1 MTAVLE
7 TRHRPRKKL
16 PDIPPEEL
24 ALHGKTDLENGN
36 TYHELPAEVQVQFM
50 RHVHRRSHSLT
61 GLDTVKSEKQQC
73 VVTEKEKSESESK
86 QQNVEELQNRQSTIN
101 TEKDIPAF
109 IMSLPTTPVSSRK
122 LSTASL
128 KTTEEKEELMK
139 ELRWHYKQFVKTAKR
154 NKETHG
160 NAGAISSTSSVI
172 CTSRCDQPKCG
183 KTVDILERV
192 AVENHIFHKSCFVCA
207 ICGAWLNHFNYCFVP
222 DHDKFYCMQHY
233 QDIENAF
240 FGVGED
246 VRQAMGIGPGVQQQ
260 FNFTPDAMDGTK
272 ETVKEINQVN
282 NNSVRIMKE
291 KIFLLSK
298 RGKKLVKK
306 EKKLKSYL
314 EKFKGSDVE
323 RQALWLEWYSTAQ
336 EKNTTVRRET
346 ELSFKVREL
355 ELVGKYTKL
364 EKNLRELS
372 EKDDNLKT
380 EYDKCKEKELL
391 QDMLEV
397 VEKRE
402 QLIADMEDT
411 KKRYVEEDNALTK
424 DRRKTGF
431 NEPDVIKEATAASKD
446 AMKVSET
453 VKQAPSIVNQPDL
466 CCVLF

>member
-1 MTAVLE
+1 
-7 TRHRPRKKL
+7 
-16 PDIPPEEL
+16 
-24 ALHGKTDLENGN
+24 
-36 TYHELPAEVQVQFM
+36 
-50 RHVHRRSHSLT
+50 
-61 GLDTVKSEKQQC
+61 
-73 VVTEKEKSESESK
+73 
-86 QQNVEELQNRQSTIN
+86 
-101 TEKDIPAF
+101 
-109 IMSLPTTPVSSRK
+109 
-122 LSTASL
+122 
-128 KTTEEKEELMK
+128 
-139 ELRWHYKQFVKTAKR
+139 
-154 NKETHG
+154 
-160 NAGAISSTSSVI
+160 
-172 CTSRCDQPKCG
+172 
-183 KTVDILERV
+183 
-192 AVENHIFHKSCFVCA
+192 
-207 ICGAWLNHFNYCFVP
+207 
-222 DHDKFYCMQHY
+222 
-233 QDIENAF
+233 
-240 FGVGED
+240 
-246 VRQAMGIGPGVQQQ
+246 
-260 FNFTPDAMDGTK
+260 MDGTK

-291 KIFLLSK
+291 KILLLSK

-314 EKFKGSDVE
+314 DKFKGSDVE
-323 RQALWLEWYSTAQ
+323 RQALLLEWYSTAQ

-364 EKNLRELS
+364 ERNLRELS

-424 DRRKTGF
+424 DRRKAGF

-446 AMKVSET
+446 AKKVSET
-453 VKQAPSIVNQPDL
+453 VKQAPCIVNQPDL